1 MARQDF
7 YVNGEKKLNGE
18 NKFRYVSLAW
28 NAACRLLKESDAEL
42 LWIVAL
48 DKQRL
53 KPGDIPDAIGKKN
66 AECLAKGGQFEVNGK
81 NVKFYTERTLP
92 KVCEN
97 AIVLL
102 IHPTTSLMTKADRI
116 PICNA
121 LIVVPFFFKDVQQWI
136 DLNKPTDILQSMSS

>member
-7 YVNGEKKLNGE
+7 YVNGEIE
-18 NKFRYVSLAW
+18 WRHVSLAW
-28 NAACRLLKESDAEL
+28 DAACNLLKELDAEA

-48 DKQRL
+48 EMRKL
-53 KPGDIPDAIGKKN
+53 KRSAISAAIGEKN
-66 AECLAKGGQFEVNGK
+66 AKCLAKGEQFEVNGK

-92 KVCEN
+92 RVGEN

-116 PICNA
+116 PICNS
-121 LIVVPFFFKDVQQWI
+121 LIVAPFSLNDVQQWI
-136 DLNKPTDILQSMSS
+136 DLRKPTDILQSMSS

>member
-7 YVNGEKKLNGE
+7 YVNGE
-18 NKFRYVSLAW
+18 NKFLYLAW

-48 DKQRL
+48 DMRML
-53 KPGDIPDAIGKKN
+53 RRGEIHDMIGEEN
-66 AECLAKGGQFEVNGK
+66 AKCFAKGGQVVVNGK

-92 KVCEN
+92 MVGEN

-102 IHPTTSLMTKADRI
+102 IYPTTSLMTKADHI

-121 LIVVPFFFKDVQQWI
+121 LIVVPYSFKDVQQWM